1 MKDPPETPASSTVT
15 VECYAGYRPD
25 ERPLRFTLSG
35 RRYEVVDVD
44 DQWYSPAARYFRV
57 RADDGN
63 LYVLRHDERQDV
75 WTLEG
80 FRAARSD
87 TGNLR

>member
-1 MKDPPETPASSTVT
+1 MKNSPETPAGSTVT
-15 VECYAGYRPD
+15 VECYAGHRAD

-35 RRYEVVDVD
+35 RRYEVTEVD
-44 DQWYSPAARYFRV
+44 DQWYSPEARYFRV

-80 FRAARSD
+80 FRAER
-87 TGNLR
+87 

>member
-1 MKDPPETPASSTVT
+1 MKREREKPAGAAVT
-15 VECYAGYRPD
+15 VECYAGHRAD

-35 RRYEVVDVD
+35 RPYEVADVD
-44 DQWYSPAARYFRV
+44 DQWYSPDAKYFRV

-63 LYVLRHDERQDV
+63 LYVLRHEEQQDL

-80 FRAARSD
+80 FRAGR
-87 TGNLR
+87 